1 MYVEQAHR
9 KLQSSES
16 TPSDMQN
23 YNEDSMDSEHQS
35 VFDSESFADIAEE
48 EVDECGPEDLSIVS
62 SRENQN

>member
-1 MYVEQAHR
+1 
-9 KLQSSES
+9 
-16 TPSDMQN
+16 
-23 YNEDSMDSEHQS
+23 MDSEHQS